1 MDATLLRMQAYNNW
15 ANKIL
20 LSHLMIQPTLPPAC
34 LKLMQHI
41 ANTQSI
47 WISRILSETP
57 TVGVWEEHNLAS
69 CLEIHQESAAIIDN
83 ILTSDMDLA
92 KDISYVNTQ
101 GNSFTNAVQDI
112 LIHVFNHATYHR
124 AQIAKEL
131 RANGLEPL
139 NTDYISFVRLT
150 KY

>member
-1 MDATLLRMQAYNNW
+1 MDSTLLRMQAYNNW
-15 ANKIL
+15 ANKSL
-20 LSHLMIQPTLPPAC
+20 LSHLLIQPTVPHLC
-34 LKLMQHI
+34 MKLMQHI

-57 TVGVWEEHNLAS
+57 TVGAWEEHNLAS
-69 CLEIHQESAAIIDN
+69 CLEIHQESSAILDN
-83 ILTSDMDLA
+83 ILSSDMDLD

-101 GNSFTNAVQDI
+101 GNSFTNSVQDI

-131 RANGLEPL
+131 RVNGLEPV

-150 KY
+150 SF